1 MLGTS
6 RPQASMDR
14 PSNHSRR
21 TSGRQLAAHR
31 SGARGLRSCDFSG
44 GRATG
49 GVLPAGWQPARC
61 DSAGLSKRCSV
72 WLQRYCEG
80 ESGAFDHQLT
90 INLVVHGALPPCVRM
105 VTLPAIPI
113 AKERVVTGTERL
125 VDKEVRIRCKPS
137 ESRDCIAVVL
147 LRNGG
152 QRSDLMA
159 AVNSAAA
166 ASHLPILSNPF
177 QG

>member
-1 MLGTS
+1 MNLE
-6 RPQASMDR
+6 P
-14 PSNHSRR
+14 
-21 TSGRQLAAHR
+21 
-31 SGARGLRSCDFSG
+31 
-44 GRATG
+44 
-49 GVLPAGWQPARC
+49 
-61 DSAGLSKRCSV
+61 
-72 WLQRYCEG
+72 
-80 ESGAFDHQLT
+80 LT
-90 INLVVHGALPPCVRM
+90 INLVVQGALPPYVRV
-105 VTLPAIPI
+105 VTSPAIPT

-147 LRNGG
+147 LRNVG
-152 QRSDLMA
+152 QRSGLMA